1 MNSDNVQKI
10 ASTESDDDVLIN
22 DQEWET
28 IMNNTV
34 QLIEAD
40 QSSAADTTLTQWK
53 EIAETS
59 ALIANQNTVIQS
71 DASLSGWWKND

>member
-1 MNSDNVQKI
+1 
-10 ASTESDDDVLIN
+10 
-22 DQEWET
+22 
-28 IMNNTV
+28 MNNTV

-71 DASLSGWWKND
+71 DASLSEW